1 MDMISGKL
9 VPVIM
14 GFLSTIIGVI
24 FLLLT
29 IGALDSY
36 GRFFDHHCKLSGG
49 DTTLVLHGYAEIGD
63 LGPGL
68 LVTVGDAS
76 GGCAIASISG
86 EGLSTAVTDGTAAIA
101 YDAGPPEILAKDAT
115 KLTGKL
121 YTEDGDPVTITAK
134 TAGAQTE
141 FEEGDV
147 LPSTAKWTPPLKITQ
162 ELGGLSATLVGFM
175 PLLVTVGFLASIWGA
190 IGVHMMEG
198 GNVGLKGLTTMMG
211 AKIGMLVVLFAAVKL
226 APTLVDEANTTLMGL
241 SAFSITFDYDSLQ
254 DLMFGFIPIVVTL
267 GIVGFALYDSA
278 RLINQVRKG
287 GGFSALKGKFG
298 MGGGM

>member
-36 GRFFDHHCKLSGG
+36 GRFFDYHCKLSTG
-49 DTTLVLHGYAEIGD
+49 DTTLVLHGFEEIGD
-63 LGPGL
+63 LGPGAL
-68 LVTVGDAS
+68 ATVGDDS
-76 GGCAIASISG
+76 GSCKIASASG
-86 EGLSTAVTDGTAAIA
+86 EGFTDSQFG
-101 YDAGPPEILAKDAT
+101 AG
-115 KLTGKL
+115 KLTASPTA
-121 YTEDGDPVTITAK
+121 YTAFTGTTFKMYSEDGDQITLTRAAAAVTIVDADV
-134 TAGAQTE
+134 
-141 FEEGDV
+141 EG
-147 LPSTAKWTPPLKITQ
+147 TWTPPLKITQ

-190 IGVHMMEG
+190 IGVHMMDS

-278 RLINQVRKG
+278 KLINQVRQR

-298 MGGGM
+298 MGGGGM